1 MLNPFVAPVVLPVN
15 RQHHFRSTA
24 LETSTS
30 AQLPP
35 KSPGSTDSV
44 GLVFRRTAISS
55 LWSVRPYRRDQ
66 PSETV
71 PPPRLSPPDC
81 RQSRQSGYPF
91 QRLWL
96 YLWLDKSEFGV
107 SQGFAVKRE
116 QTAGEARKVLA
127 NSFKFINQIVRK
139 ILSLWVQ
146 NTTSDGKA

>member
-35 KSPGSTDSV
+35 KSPGCTDSA

-96 YLWLDKSEFGV
+96 YLWLDKSEFIGV
-107 SQGFAVKRE
+107 IQALAFLMECQGFAVKRE
-116 QTAGEARKVLA
+116 QTAGEARKVQA

-139 ILSLWVQ
+139 ILSL
-146 NTTSDGKA
+146 